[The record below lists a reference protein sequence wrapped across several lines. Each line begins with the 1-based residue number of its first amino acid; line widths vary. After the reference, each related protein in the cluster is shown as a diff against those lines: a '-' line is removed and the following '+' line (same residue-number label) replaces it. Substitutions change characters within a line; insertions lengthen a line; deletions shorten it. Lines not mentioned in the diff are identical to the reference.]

1 MVREIDALPAAER
14 ERILSA
20 FREMESDP
28 FAGDIKTLKGLK
40 GVFRRR
46 VGDYR
51 VAFTVNFER
60 DEVIILRVGH
70 RSKFYERM

>member
-1 MVREIDALPAAER
+1 
-14 ERILSA
+14 
-20 FREMESDP
+20 MESDP

-46 VGDYR
+46 VGDYH

-60 DEVIILRVGH
+60 DGVIILRVGH

>member
-1 MVREIDALPAAER
+1 MREVNVLSAAAR

-28 FAGDIKTLKGLK
+28 FAGDIKTLKGFK